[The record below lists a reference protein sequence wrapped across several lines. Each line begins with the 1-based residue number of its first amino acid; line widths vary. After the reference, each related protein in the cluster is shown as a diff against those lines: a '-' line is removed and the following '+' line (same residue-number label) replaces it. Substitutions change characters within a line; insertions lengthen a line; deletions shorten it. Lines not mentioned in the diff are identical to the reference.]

1 MFFPLERKNFRLSA
15 FREIRLFAH
24 VLIFFVRK
32 HFSKTPGISISPDS
46 YYT

>member
-1 MFFPLERKNFRLSA
+1 MFSHWKEKKLGLSA

-24 VLIFFVRK
+24 VLIFFVRN

-46 YYT
+46 CYT

>member
-1 MFFPLERKNFRLSA
+1 MFSPLERKNFRLSA

-24 VLIFFVRK
+24 VLIFFVRN

-46 YYT
+46 CYT

>member
-1 MFFPLERKNFRLSA
+1 MFLPLERKNFRLSA

-46 YYT
+46 CYT

>member
-32 HFSKTPGISISPDS
+32 HFSQTPDISIPYDS
-46 YYT
+46 CYT